1 MKTSFKVI
9 EGNEKNKKLLD
20 NISLSYDDRFIRRK
34 KLVTDNGTEFL
45 VNLKETISVDENH
58 FFELENGKV
67 IKIISKEENLIEIKG
82 KNLKQIIWHIG
93 NRHLPCQI
101 EEARILIQED
111 PVILDMILKLKGN
124 VNKVFEKFK
133 PEGGAYVLGRTHSH
147 KH

>member
-1 MKTSFKVI
+1 MQTSFKVI
-9 EGNEKNKKLLD
+9 NYNEKNKKLID
-20 NISLSYDDRFIRRK
+20 NISLSYEERFIRRK
-34 KLVTDNGTEFL
+34 KLIADNGTEFL

-101 EEARILIQED
+101 EETRILIQED
-111 PVILDMILKLKGN
+111 PVILDMILKLD
-124 VNKVFEKFK
+124 E
-133 PEGGAYVLGRTHSH
+133 R
-147 KH
+147 